1 MNLFNWVEIAV
12 LVVFGVGTIIAF
24 LILRGGK

>member
-1 MNLFNWVEIAV
+1 MNLFNWFEIAV

>member
-1 MNLFNWVEIAV
+1 MSVFNWIEVAV
-12 LVVFGVGTIIAF
+12 LIVFGVGTIIAF

>member
-1 MNLFNWVEIAV
+1 MSVFNWIEIAV
-12 LVVFGVGTIIAF
+12 LIVFSVGTIIAF